1 MEFGNYY
8 QNAVIANVDFGNCD
22 PDALSAHT
30 PKHDSSSDAGLCA
43 QGRVE
48 ASRRMGARE
57 TDFLVLRCPALP
69 APQAAPP
76 GGWGSR
82 GTPAVNLHFRCPSTP
97 PPEGHL
103 GRAFYSTTIVSIQI
117 DKRTCVCVSNTDPEV
132 CLRFNHTYRR
142 VCVCVLNRKAEVCLL
157 FE

>member
-1 MEFGNYY
+1 MDVGNYY

-76 GGWGSR
+76 GGGR
-82 GTPAVNLHFRCPSTP
+82 VEGHMQPIYILGVPLP

-132 CLRFNHTYRR
+132 CVRFNYTYRR
-142 VCVCVLNRKAEVCLL
+142 VCVCVFAC
-157 FE
+157 